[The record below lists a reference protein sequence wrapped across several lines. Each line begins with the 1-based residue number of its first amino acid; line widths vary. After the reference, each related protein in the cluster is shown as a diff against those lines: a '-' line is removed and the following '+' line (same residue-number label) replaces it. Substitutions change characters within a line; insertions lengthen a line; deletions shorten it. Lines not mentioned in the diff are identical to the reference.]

1 VVQNGQQAGPF
12 DLNVLKQMAMTQ
24 QINRDSLFWREGMA
38 AWTAGNQIAELAS
51 VFGSVPP
58 SIPGA

>member
-1 VVQNGQQAGPF
+1 VVLNGQQAGPF
-12 DLNVLKQMAMTQ
+12 DTNTLKQMAMQ
-24 QINRDSLFWREGMA
+24 QQVNPQTLFWREGMA
-38 AWTAGNQIAELAS
+38 AWTAGAQLPELTA

>member
-1 VVQNGQQAGPF
+1 VVQNGQQSGPF
-12 DLNVLKQMAMTQ
+12 DLATLKQMAMAQ
-24 QINRDSLFWREGMA
+24 QINAASLFWREGMA
-38 AWTAGNQIAELAS
+38 SWTAGNQVSELAA